1 MKIRRQVEHLRDFY
15 DSRLSE
21 AIFWNG
27 FDDQDPMNWLEIR
40 IHVLEGM
47 IHDIW
52 ADWMCKV
59 FGHKDPI
66 VEEHVIGDYEDVP
79 DDGLDHGPRKL
90 IDINGGRVEWYC
102 PRCGEGGSS
111 WF

>member
-1 MKIRRQVEHLRDFY
+1 MKLISEFRSLVE
-15 DSRLSE
+15 E
-21 AIFWNG
+21 AIYWNG
-27 FDDQDPMNWLEIR
+27 YDDTDPMNWLEIR
-40 IHVLEGM
+40 IHALEVLLGRLTCR
-47 IHDIW
+47 I
-52 ADWMCKV
+52 

-66 VEEHVIGDYEDVP
+66 VEESICGDYEDVP

-90 IDINGGRVEWYC
+90 VDINGGRVEWYC